1 MTSTLANVW
10 FQIKTIMNNFYPLE
24 AVGCGSET
32 QLQVGLKNV
41 IVYITSLGVKYPDK
55 GDKQLTI

>member
-1 MTSTLANVW
+1 
-10 FQIKTIMNNFYPLE
+10 MNNFYPLE
-24 AVGCGSET
+24 VVGCGNET